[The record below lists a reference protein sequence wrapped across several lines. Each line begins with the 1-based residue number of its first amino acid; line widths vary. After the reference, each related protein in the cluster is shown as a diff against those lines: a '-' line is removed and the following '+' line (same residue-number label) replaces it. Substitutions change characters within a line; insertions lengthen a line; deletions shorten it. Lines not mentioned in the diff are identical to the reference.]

1 MSPTSAP
8 VRPGLV
14 LALVVTTQLM
24 IVLDNTVVILA
35 LPSIQAEFGSSA
47 SGIAW
52 ISNGYILAFGG
63 LLLLGGRLGDVLGRR
78 RVLLSGVALF
88 TVSSLIGGAA
98 PTEAVLIAARVAQ
111 GVGAALAA
119 PSGLAVLL
127 ATFAEGPSRNRALGV
142 FFAMSAAGG
151 AVGLLV
157 GGLLT
162 SALSWNW
169 VLWINVPLGLA
180 IVAAGPRVLTETA
193 RVPRR
198 FDVPGTVT
206 STLGLT
212 ALVHGLVRAG
222 EAGWSDP
229 AGLPAFLAAA
239 VLIPAF
245 VVVQRRAAQPLLP
258 LRLFERRATAS
269 AYAAMLLVPA
279 TMVSMAFFTA
289 QYMQIVLARTPIE
302 TGLAFLPMSV
312 LVFAA
317 SRTVPRLVAR
327 FGPTRFPIAGAVLL
341 VAGLAWLTQLTVS
354 SGYLLGLAPALVL
367 SGLGAGLLYVP
378 LSAVLL
384 GGVRSEDA
392 GAASG
397 AMQAVQQIGGAL
409 GIAVLVSVFSAA
421 TRGAG
426 HVVPPALF
434 ATSVTRAY
442 GAGLGLAG
450 LVLVF
455 VVLATRPG
463 RRSPSRDGAPTVRAS
478 SNS

>member
-1 MSPTSAP
+1 MSPTTHA
-8 VRPGLV
+8 RPGLV

-35 LPSIQAEFGSSA
+35 LPSIQADFGASA
-47 SGIAW
+47 SGLAW

-88 TVSSLIGGAA
+88 TVASLVGGAA
-98 PTEAVLIAARVAQ
+98 PTEAALIAARVVQ
-111 GVGAALAA
+111 GVGAAMAA
-119 PSGLAVLL
+119 PSGVAVLL

-151 AVGLLV
+151 AVGLLA

-162 SALSWNW
+162 SALSWSW

-180 IVAAGPRVLTETA
+180 IVAAGPRVLADTA
-193 RVPRR
+193 RTSRR
-198 FDVPGTVT
+198 FDLLGTVT
-206 STLGLT
+206 STLGLA
-212 ALVHGLVRAG
+212 ALVFGLIRAG
-222 EAGWSDP
+222 ESGWYDVAGLM
-229 AGLPAFLAAA
+229 AFLGAAVLLPAFVA
-239 VLIPAF
+239 
-245 VVVQRRAAQPLLP
+245 VQRRVEQPLLP

-279 TMVSMAFFTA
+279 VMVSMAFFTA
-289 QYMQIVLARTPIE
+289 QYMQIVLGYTALEAGI
-302 TGLAFLPMSV
+302 AFLPMSTIIF
-312 LVFAA
+312 LG
-317 SRTVPRLVAR
+317 SRTVPGLVAR
-327 FGPTRFPIAGAVLL
+327 FGPRRFPIAGAVLL
-341 VAGLAWLTQLTVS
+341 VAALAWLSRLSVS
-354 SGYLLGLAPALVL
+354 SGYLFGLGPALVL
-367 SGLGAGLLYVP
+367 IGLGGGLLYVP

-384 GGVRSEDA
+384 GGVRDEDT

-421 TRGAG
+421 SRGIAA
-426 HVVPPALF
+426 VVTPAVF
-434 ATSVTRAY
+434 SGAVGGTY
-442 GAGLGLAG
+442 IAGLGLAG

-455 VVLATRPG
+455 VVLATRPA
-463 RRSPSRDGAPTVRAS
+463 RSEPAPRGVAR
-478 SNS
+478 